1 MAATS
6 AYATQFIG
14 YTDTN
19 CKAGALE
26 ITTNDHSGSC
36 NEISATGSVTA
47 QNIDSVCTS
56 TYIFSILGVTC
67 RFSIGVAG
75 YLCALGGGTLAVD

>member
-1 MAATS
+1 MLSAQYLLIVAMTATS

-19 CKAGALE
+19 CKAGAVK

-36 NEISATGSVTA
+36 NEIGATGSVAA
-47 QNIDSVCTS
+47 QKVDSGCTS
-56 TYIFSILGVTC
+56 TF
-67 RFSIGVAG
+67 
-75 YLCALGGGTLAVD
+75 